1 MQQAINGHT
10 RRGLR
15 RALLGAASVV
25 GAIALLGAPAQAED
39 YDIRLG
45 LIFAPTVPIV
55 ECGALEM
62 ADDQGLKDLGLN
74 ITVIHSAQ
82 LGGENDMAQQVSS
95 GQLEMSVSASSILA
109 SWVEDLSVFETY
121 YLYDNVDQAFAVYE
135 TDIAAGLFAELRD
148 VANIQVIGKPW
159 LYGERHVFGA
169 KPLRTPED
177 FVGLKM
183 RVPQTSVSIAG
194 AQSLG
199 ASPTP
204 TAYSELYLA
213 LQQGIVDAAEAPA
226 SVAFAE
232 SFYEPAAYF
241 NKTSHLISAA
251 PVYINASLF
260 DSMSAEQQDAL
271 ATAVADAAVRVRNC
285 VETAD
290 EAAYAAWEESG
301 DIEIVDDVDL
311 EALRAQSRAFFSENF
326 PWSDTYKE
334 LLVELAK

>member
-1 MQQAINGHT
+1 MQQANQ
-10 RRGLR
+10 RFSPRGLR
-15 RALLGAASVV
+15 RALLGAAALA
-25 GAIALLGAPAQAED
+25 GAAALLGAPAQAED
-39 YDIRLG
+39 FDIRLG
-45 LIFAPTVPIV
+45 VIFAPTVPIV
-55 ECGALEM
+55 ECGALQM
-62 ADDQGLKDLGLN
+62 ADDQALKDLGLN

-95 GQLEMSVSASSILA
+95 GQLEMSISASSILA

-121 YLYDNVDQAFAVYE
+121 YLYDSVDQAFAVYE
-135 TDIAAGLFAELRD
+135 TDIAADLFAELRE
-148 VANIQVIGKPW
+148 VANIQVLGKPW

-169 KPLRTPED
+169 KALRTPAD
-177 FVGLKM
+177 FEGLKM

-251 PVYINASLF
+251 PVYINGSLY
-260 DSMSAEQQDAL
+260 DAMSAEQQEAL
-271 ATAVADAAVRVRNC
+271 DTAVADAAQRVRDC

-290 EAAYAAWEESG
+290 EAAYASWRESG
-301 DIEIVDDVDL
+301 AIEIVDDVDL
-311 EALRAQSRAFFSENF
+311 AALREQSRAFFSEGF
-326 PWSDTYKE
+326 PWSETYKA

>member
-1 MQQAINGHT
+1 MHKTTTGNSV
-10 RRGLR
+10 RGLR
-15 RALLGAASVV
+15 RALIGAAAVAGTFGLLGAA
-25 GAIALLGAPAQAED
+25 AQAED
-39 YDIRLG
+39 YDLRLG
-45 LIFAPTVPIV
+45 LIYTPTVPIIQ
-55 ECGALEM
+55 CGVMPMIE
-62 ADDQGLKDLGLN
+62 DQGLKDLGLN
-74 ITVIHSAQ
+74 ITLIHSAQ

-135 TDIAAGLFAELRD
+135 TDIAKELFAELRD
-148 VANIQVIGKPW
+148 VADIQVLGLPW
-159 LYGERHVFGA
+159 LYGERHVFGN
-169 KPLRTPED
+169 KPLRTPAD
-177 FVGLKM
+177 FAGLKM

-226 SVAFAE
+226 SVVFAE

-241 NKTSHLISAA
+241 NKTSHLITAA
-251 PVYINASLF
+251 PLYINAGLY
-260 DSMSAEQQDAL
+260 DSMSAEQQTAL
-271 ATAVADAAVRVRNC
+271 NEATAAAAQRIRDC

-290 EAAYAAWEESG
+290 AAAYAAWEESG

-311 EALRAQSRAFFSENF
+311 DALRAQSRAFFSENF
-326 PWSDTYKE
+326 PWSDTYKA
-334 LLVELAK
+334 LLVELAQ